1 MKAIGRHVWRLL
13 FPQRLPALR
22 RPALVIYPFVPPH
35 QKEKNHVH
43 QDQRPAEK
51 TRKAGSANP

>member
-1 MKAIGRHVWRLL
+1 MKAIGRHFWRLL

-22 RPALVIYPFVPPH
+22 SPALVIHPFVPPH
-35 QKEKNHVH
+35 QKEKNHV

-51 TRKAGSANP
+51 TRRA